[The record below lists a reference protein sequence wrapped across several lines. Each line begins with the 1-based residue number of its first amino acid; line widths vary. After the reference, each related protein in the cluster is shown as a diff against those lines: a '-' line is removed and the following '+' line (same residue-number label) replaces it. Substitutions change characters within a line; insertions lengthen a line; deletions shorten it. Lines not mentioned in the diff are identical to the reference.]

1 VEGLQVRR
9 APYSLAAALLALAAC
24 GPQDPK
30 VPRHRLEGSLG
41 QVLDLGYDEVR
52 VQLAPEDVSVLFV
65 RVRASDGTA
74 DAGASTSEDYPFKVA
89 VDLLGAP
96 PFGAVRVD
104 LAEQDEAG
112 VQRGVFSRNVLGDPR
127 REFPAAVRS
136 TLYFDRVPVEGGVV
150 KGDFHVT
157 FEDGI
162 EAASGRTVFGSFD
175 AKVVQ

>member
-1 VEGLQVRR
+1 M
-9 APYSLAAALLALAAC
+9 
-24 GPQDPK
+24 
-30 VPRHRLEGSLG
+30 
-41 QVLDLGYDEVR
+41 DLGYDEVR
-52 VQLAPEDVSVLFV
+52 VQLAPQDVSVLFV
-65 RVRASDGTA
+65 RVRVSDATA
-74 DAGASTSEDYPFKVA
+74 DAGVGTSEDYPFKVA
-89 VDLLGAP
+89 VKLLGA

-104 LAEQDEAG
+104 LAEVVQAGAGDAG

-136 TLYFDRVPVEGGVV
+136 TLYFDRVPVEDGVV